1 MSAKPGRIEKTAHIV
16 GLMAVVAV
24 VVIFQ
29 FLAVPAPVG
38 AASCGNLV
46 CETASEN
53 KVNCPSDC
61 CLRVKNGICNSY
73 AQCLQYDPDCCAPA
87 GCVSSEYACSASN
100 TKLACLTGRCS
111 GGACTS
117 SCTSYL
123 ECAGG
128 YCSGPP
134 AGTKSC
140 TERAAPNAY
149 LADAAQSCR
158 ECYSAGV
165 CSPCA
170 SPCLSLNSQGYG
182 VYKSDAVVISYKLSS
197 TCIIS
202 SPVVLSVSGPLRK
215 YATLSTQSFSSI
227 GIGETK
233 QFSVTVSGMP
243 AASYAYGAYAP
254 GEYELKL
261 SAISGVGVR
270 AADLSYVFVLPST
283 VFSSGMDVPS
293 NRIIGHSVRETLM
306 KQGLQV
312 VPVELEVWAW

>member
-1 MSAKPGRIEKTAHIV
+1 MRSTKPGRIEKTARIV
-16 GLMAVVAV
+16 AAIAWLMAVIV
-24 VVIFQ
+24 FP
-29 FLAVPAPVG
+29 FLAVPVPVG

-53 KVNCPSDC
+53 KASCPSDC
-61 CLRVKNGICNSY
+61 CLRVKNGICNFY

-100 TKLACLTGRCS
+100 TKRACLTGRCS

-123 ECAGG
+123 ECASG
-128 YCSGPP
+128 YCSGSP
-134 AGTKSC
+134 TKNC
-140 TERAAPNAY
+140 VPNAAQNGVP
-149 LADAAQSCR
+149 ADAAQSCK

-165 CSPCA
+165 CSQCA
-170 SPCLSLNSQGYG
+170 SPCLSLNSQSYG
-182 VYKSDAVVISYKLSS
+182 VYKRDAVVISYKLSS
-197 TCIIS
+197 TCTIS
-202 SPVVLSVSGPLRK
+202 SPVLLSVSGPLRK
-215 YATLSTQSFSSI
+215 YATLSTQSFPSMS
-227 GIGETK
+227 IGETK
-233 QFSVTVSGMP
+233 QFSVTVSGIP

-254 GEYELKL
+254 GEYELKA
-261 SAISGVGVR
+261 SAISGGVQ
-270 AADLSYVFVLPST
+270 AADISYVFVLPST